1 MTVLVADTVIVTA
14 VSTVARSCAYSFR
27 NSFSNSYGYSV
38 SYNSRQKMVGA
49 AATSPPHGR
58 GGNMLGFVR
67 AEEGDHDD
75 AAVEL

>member
-14 VSTVARSCAYSFR
+14 ASTVARSCAYSFR

-49 AATSPPHGR
+49 AATSPPR
-58 GGNMLGFVR
+58 QGGEHVLIIDFPIP
-67 AEEGDHDD
+67 
-75 AAVEL
+75 